1 MKKILFTLFLAA
13 IASTGIAQD
22 QNYKDIQQ
30 DVQDLLLATNS
41 QLVSVD
47 TVYLPIYK
55 LLTLRYKLGN
65 NRKHAEDGYASWTK
79 RTDYLTFL
87 RQLRQLCYDISEEAT
102 TELLSIA
109 AALYDPQPATGDGKD
124 YQRVII
130 RTPEGKE
137 YSVYTKVGKDKVDET
152 ASWEKSEIYS
162 ECHNHILAIKDVV
175 AKIDKL
181 LP

>member
-1 MKKILFTLFLAA
+1 MKKTLFALILAV
-13 IASTGIAQD
+13 IASTGIAQ
-22 QNYKDIQQ
+22 NYHSDIQQ
-30 DVQDLLLATNS
+30 DVQELLLATNS

-47 TVYLPIYK
+47 TVYLPIHK
-55 LLTLRYKLGN
+55 LLTLRYKLEKE
-65 NRKHAEDGYASWTK
+65 RKFAEEGYAVWK
-79 RTDYLTFL
+79 HRTDYLTYLRNL
-87 RQLRQLCYDISEEAT
+87 RQYCYSLSEEST
-102 TELLSIA
+102 VELLSIA
-109 AALYDPQPATGDGKD
+109 VDLHNPQPATGDGKD

-137 YSVYTKVGKDKVDET
+137 YSVYTKVGKDKVNET
-152 ASWEKSEIYS
+152 ASWEKGEIYS